1 MNQNPNNKT
10 GCLFPFGDDI
20 FPFLM
25 FLFHQDEQDSFGYDD
40 DDDDDFSC
48 DDTED
53 GYE

>member
-25 FLFHQDEQDSFGYDD
+25 FWAGAEKLNTTVSQKSY
-40 DDDDDFSC
+40 
-48 DDTED
+48 T
-53 GYE
+53 